1 MPRLAC
7 YEKHRKSVC
16 DKCDAGT
23 HCTKCCRCI
32 DRKRGRPKKVAVPI
46 SPEHAAARVDL
57 DETAVADDEDD
68 DPVISVIDSTTQA
81 QILKVL
87 EAMGSRGHETFV
99 RRLPS
104 VEIRQHMR
112 SDDDVDISTMN
123 RIEKVFVSGI
133 LAWAR
138 MLVPNWNLKN
148 HCEVKK
154 VFSLKSI
161 LAPLDQLQVTETD
174 FLSDDLPPSATTML
188 TSITSN
194 IRDALKCEKRFT
206 SLNARR
212 LLVPLADAPRKYVAS
227 LLTLNLG
234 YVKHIMFQAKVDK
247 LYLSHGL
254 NLQNYAE
261 THSRVSEDSIHYV
274 VNYVYSNDNICR
286 LAWQAKK
293 RAPNKDLRWKDLKN
307 IHAMKSLVLRHDIST
322 MYKVYL
328 DKHTEEMPGKKPVG
342 RTLFYD
348 IVNHITGGGKH
359 HEARAGVDY
368 IKVNFHKDN
377 FVIVDKVIDVLAPLA
392 DVDHSLRDTLYSLR
406 SDAYTFL
413 NYCYGVHVREGVNAF
428 DAELVCLPMHHSQE
442 HDVQQFRAYQKLNE
456 LVQYP
461 DRFVESSIQ
470 QQVVNQVRSQLSS
483 CAKAVGVVLERNE
496 SISATTHS
504 PGFSLDLVPDKKP
517 SKEPKPGGRL
527 ECCACRGPYLFYDK
541 LRHVALSKLDEDPS
555 RLAEISDAL
564 VTIHQCERRS
574 YRYMAHVMQ
583 AAHQEH
589 RMKQAMAEMDSKTAY
604 LVFDFKQKFLAK
616 GFREGGDSY
625 YGKKGMLWW
634 GAGVHVKSDTDGVHD
649 EGDGSRDEKL
659 HVVIDFTANESQ
671 SQQHTMQLVN
681 EVNVDDEQDESDED
695 DVKSGEECVE
705 GNSEQDQLDNQ
716 GENCDSEQDVRAICK
731 VGFVMRNVQGENEI
745 EENTQNGGE
754 NMLQDEIEDDASDK
768 EQGCITSEQVDETDE
783 EKTDSTQDKVNLHF
797 IDCIVEGEQKADA
810 NVVLSCLE
818 AAFRALKLRFPHV
831 EKIIVQSD
839 NAKNLAGRQTKLF
852 LPHVCSASGLK
863 LVAYFHNEAQ
873 SGKDVC
879 DTHFSHQQTHV
890 DNYLVQG
897 EGGRKVST
905 PKQLAV
911 ALMEN
916 PVRNSTVLLVKL
928 DFKAPYRFAVIPTI
942 MGISDFYAAQYV
954 TTMDD
959 QKIIRFYNSLGQMV
973 PSKSVSIPSCQAVS
987 MTEGMGSVNI
997 NFTGVTVLLNSD
1009 DNSNRA
1015 QAQKYKKRY
1024 KRSISDVSKREKLRK
1039 EMQSNNE
1046 KALDEIRAI
1055 YPQCAKCLYHFRSP
1069 HLLEQHVCNENAE
1082 SQDAIN
1088 IAMKHA
1094 DQLLARMD
1102 FSIAGA
1108 IDQSASM
1115 FLGDGEATYAT
1126 FEPNFYA
1133 GWAHTKKNMH
1143 PELSFKVTNVIQEC
1157 WKAGDN
1163 KEHGNVKISADGVY
1177 ARLDEMQLQKAI
1189 RLSELPLPG
1198 KIRAVY
1204 QRIGSKPQAECAG
1217 TCKKRGRPRADDV
1230 ADYGTKKAKVSYQD
1244 CDLQKDLT
1252 MWTKLELQ
1260 AYLCH
1265 HSLKKTGNKPELII
1279 RTKEHMDKIRH

>member
-1 MPRLAC
+1 M
-7 YEKHRKSVC
+7 
-16 DKCDAGT
+16 
-23 HCTKCCRCI
+23 I
-32 DRKRGRPKKVAVPI
+32 
-46 SPEHAAARVDL
+46 
-57 DETAVADDEDD
+57 
-68 DPVISVIDSTTQA
+68 
-81 QILKVL
+81 
-87 EAMGSRGHETFV
+87 F
-99 RRLPS
+99 
-104 VEIRQHMR
+104 
-112 SDDDVDISTMN
+112 
-123 RIEKVFVSGI
+123 
-133 LAWAR
+133 
-138 MLVPNWNLKN
+138 
-148 HCEVKK
+148 
-154 VFSLKSI
+154 
-161 LAPLDQLQVTETD
+161 
-174 FLSDDLPPSATTML
+174 
-188 TSITSN
+188 
-194 IRDALKCEKRFT
+194 
-206 SLNARR
+206 
-212 LLVPLADAPRKYVAS
+212 
-227 LLTLNLG
+227 
-234 YVKHIMFQAKVDK
+234 
-247 LYLSHGL
+247 
-254 NLQNYAE
+254 
-261 THSRVSEDSIHYV
+261 
-274 VNYVYSNDNICR
+274 
-286 LAWQAKK
+286 
-293 RAPNKDLRWKDLKN
+293 
-307 IHAMKSLVLRHDIST
+307 
-322 MYKVYL
+322 
-328 DKHTEEMPGKKPVG
+328 
-342 RTLFYD
+342 
-348 IVNHITGGGKH
+348 VNHITGGGKH

-377 FVIVDKVIDVLAPLA
+377 FVIVDKVIDVL
-392 DVDHSLRDTLYSLR
+392 RDTSY

-461 DRFVESSIQ
+461 DRFMESSIQ

-483 CAKAVGVVLERNE
+483 CAKAVGVVLEHNE

-504 PGFSLDLVPDKKP
+504 PGFSLDRVPDKKP
-517 SKEPKPGGRL
+517 SKEPKPGGCL

-541 LRHVALSKLDEDPS
+541 LRHAALSKLDEDPS
-555 RLAEISDAL
+555 RLAEISDVL

-634 GAGVHVKSDTDGVHD
+634 GAGVHVKSDTDGVYD
-649 EGDGSRDEKL
+649 ESDGSQDEKL
-659 HVVIDFTANESQ
+659 YVVIDFTANESQ
-671 SQQHTMQLVN
+671 SQQHTMQLAN

-754 NMLQDEIEDDASDK
+754 NILQDEIEDDASDK

-818 AAFRALKLRFPHV
+818 ASFRALKLRFPHV

-839 NAKNLAGRQTKLF
+839 NVKNLAGQQTKLF
-852 LPHVCSASGLK
+852 LPHMCSASGLK

-942 MGISDFYAAQYV
+942 MGISDFYAV

-997 NFTGVTVLLNSD
+997 NFTGVLCFSTVMTTVTAHRHRNTKRGSKGVSLMSVNERSY
-1009 DNSNRA
+1009 A
-1015 QAQKYKKRY
+1015 KK
-1024 KRSISDVSKREKLRK
+1024 
-1039 EMQSNNE
+1039 
-1046 KALDEIRAI
+1046 
-1055 YPQCAKCLYHFRSP
+1055 C
-1069 HLLEQHVCNENAE
+1069 
-1082 SQDAIN
+1082 
-1088 IAMKHA
+1088 
-1094 DQLLARMD
+1094 
-1102 FSIAGA
+1102 
-1108 IDQSASM
+1108 
-1115 FLGDGEATYAT
+1115 
-1126 FEPNFYA
+1126 
-1133 GWAHTKKNMH
+1133 
-1143 PELSFKVTNVIQEC
+1143 KVTM
-1157 WKAGDN
+1157 
-1163 KEHGNVKISADGVY
+1163 
-1177 ARLDEMQLQKAI
+1177 R
-1189 RLSELPLPG
+1189 
-1198 KIRAVY
+1198 
-1204 QRIGSKPQAECAG
+1204 KP
-1217 TCKKRGRPRADDV
+1217 
-1230 ADYGTKKAKVSYQD
+1230 
-1244 CDLQKDLT
+1244 
-1252 MWTKLELQ
+1252 
-1260 AYLCH
+1260 
-1265 HSLKKTGNKPELII
+1265 
-1279 RTKEHMDKIRH
+1279 